1 LVDLSRVRK
10 APIEVEFGTIH
21 HADCWVPKPLSQTAH
36 KRKKTMKTLVI
47 FSFFAALGMA
57 QSSLPSRALTPG
69 AVIRGVSARDVCVV
83 GYSHR
88 IRNVPIA
95 EKRRVY
101 GEYNLEYVKG
111 ADEVDH
117 LIPLELGGSN
127 SIKNLWPQPYGI
139 LWNAHAKDAL
149 EDKLHEQVC
158 YEGLPLESAQRMI
171 ADNWIEAYKRVFGVD
186 SPQYIQHVRRRR
198 RRAK

>member
-1 LVDLSRVRK
+1 LTFSRVRK

-47 FSFFAALGMA
+47 FSFFAGLGMA

-127 SIKNLWPQPYGI
+127 TSKTSGRNPTEFSGMPTRRMRWKTNYMSKFAMKVCRSNRR
-139 LWNAHAKDAL
+139 NA
-149 EDKLHEQVC
+149 
-158 YEGLPLESAQRMI
+158 
-171 ADNWIEAYKRVFGVD
+171 
-186 SPQYIQHVRRRR
+186 
-198 RRAK
+198 